1 MTGAVTH
8 DRRSRTRF
16 RLQRIGALA
25 AVALAL
31 SACVGGKES
40 SVPLGWPAGLPAA
53 HHRQIQHVVVIVQ
66 ENRSVDNLFQG
77 FPGARTRPYGFN
89 RSGVKIMLKPVPL
102 EAAWDFQH
110 DSTSFFDSCD
120 GQGAYPGTDCRM
132 DGFDREYW
140 ECGKA
145 GYPKCPNANP
155 PYSYV
160 PRSET
165 KPYFFIGQHYVFA
178 DEMFPSNF
186 DSSSFVSHQYI
197 IAAQASSTVNF
208 PIGPWGCEGEST
220 IPTVT
225 QRRTIGKS
233 VAPCFNNKTL
243 GDELDKAEVS
253 WRYYTSGVHAG
264 GGAWSA
270 YQAIEHIY
278 EGADWSKDIII
289 PQTQFFKGV
298 SKGVLP
304 AVSWITPTCLNSDH
318 AGCHSN
324 TGPDWVASLVNAIGE
339 SKYWDSTVIFV
350 FWDDYGGWYDH
361 APPAMVDYDGLGIR
375 VPLLIVSAYAKAGCV
390 SHVRYEHG
398 SILKFI
404 EDQWNLPRL
413 SASDARAANPIA
425 ANCFDFSRPPRAFTK
440 IPSSHGAED
449 FLRQPLDP
457 RPPDTE

>member
-1 MTGAVTH
+1 MTIA
-8 DRRSRTRF
+8 
-16 RLQRIGALA
+16 AL
-25 AVALAL
+25 ALAL
-31 SACVGGKES
+31 SACGGAASNSQPLPVGW
-40 SVPLGWPAGLPAA
+40 LGALPAT
-53 HHRQIQHVVVIVQ
+53 HYRQIHHVVVVLQ
-66 ENRSVDNLFQG
+66 ENRSVDNLFLG

-89 RSGVKIMLKPVPL
+89 RLGEKITLKPVPL

-110 DSTSFFDSCD
+110 DSTSFLESCD
-120 GQGAYPGTDCRM
+120 GQGAYPGTDCKM
-132 DGFDREYW
+132 DGFDRESW
-140 ECGKA
+140 ECGKP

-165 KPYFFIGQHYVFA
+165 KPYFFIGEHYIFA

-208 PIGPWGCEGEST
+208 PIGPWGCEGPST

-225 QRRTIGKS
+225 QQRRIGKS
-233 VAPCFNNKTL
+233 VAPCFNNRTL
-243 GDELDKAEVS
+243 GDELDKAGVS
-253 WRYYTSGVHAG
+253 WRYYTSTVTG
-264 GGAWSA
+264 GGGTWSA

-278 EGADWSKDIII
+278 KGPDWGKDVIR
-289 PQTQFFKGV
+289 PQTRFFRDV
-298 SKGVLP
+298 SSGVLP
-304 AVSWITPTCLNSDH
+304 AVSWITPTCRNSDH

-339 SKYWDSTVIFV
+339 SKYWDSTVVFI

-361 APPAMVDYDGLGIR
+361 VAPGMVDYDGLGIR

-413 SASDARAANPIA
+413 SASDTRANSIA
-425 ANCFDFSRPPRAFTK
+425 AGCFDFARPPRTFMA
-440 IPSSHGAED
+440 IPSPQGVQD